1 MPDAT
6 PPFSSE
12 SVETLIER
20 LGEGGPVRCGEA
32 PDFLLMQLAD
42 LEVEALQNGACDR
55 TLSLLGRAR
64 DGRLRLSAY
73 VASDAARAL
82 R

>member
-12 SVETLIER
+12 YVETLIQR

-42 LEVEALQNGACDR
+42 LEAEALQNGACDR

-64 DGRLRLSAY
+64 TMAGFACLRTLQATPHGH
-73 VASDAARAL
+73 
-82 R
+82 